1 MGILIALLVIGTLL
15 PFTYSTYIIVKYE
28 IRRLR
33 YEKIRKSK

>member
-15 PFTYSTYIIVKYE
+15 PFIYSTYIIVKCE
-28 IRRLR
+28 IRRLK

>member
-1 MGILIALLVIGTLL
+1 MGVLIALLTIGTLL
-15 PFTYSTYIIVKYE
+15 PFTYSTYIFVKCE

>member
-15 PFTYSTYIIVKYE
+15 PFTYSTYIIVKCE

-33 YEKIRKSK
+33 YEKIRKPK

>member
-1 MGILIALLVIGTLL
+1 MGVLIALVIIGTLV
-15 PFTYSTYIIVKYE
+15 PFTYSTYILIKCE

>member
-15 PFTYSTYIIVKYE
+15 PFTYSTYIIVKCE